1 MGGVAN
7 AGQKIVEQGLK
18 AGVVKPL
25 QAAGVVDK
33 PAAPQ
38 AAPAAAAPQPAARAG
53 VDVPAQTQ
61 GRDETAEAIAAR
73 RRARRGGRALLSE
86 ARLNPEAGVQTLGSG
101 GSL

>member
-1 MGGVAN
+1 MGGVAQQVPKV
-7 AGQKIVEQGLK
+7 AKEI
-18 AGVVKPL
+18 VKPV
-25 QAAGVVDK
+25 QQVAQSAGLIDK

-53 VDVPAQTQ
+53 VDVPAQAQ